1 MYYEFFGFREAPF
14 SIAPDP
20 RYLYLSERHKEAL
33 AHLMYGVGGQGGFIV
48 ITGEVGTG
56 KTTICRCF
64 MEQAPEHVDIALILN
79 PKLSARELLGS
90 ICDELGI
97 KVPAGASIKR
107 MIDQLNAHLLD
118 AHAKGRHTVLIID
131 EAQNL
136 SIDVL
141 EQLRLLTNLETS
153 EKKLLQIV
161 LLGQPE
167 LQEILERRELRQLAQ
182 RVTAR
187 YHLDSLAKDEIPAYV
202 RYRLSVAGQRTDLF
216 TPAAL
221 RRVYRMARGIPRL
234 INLICDR
241 SLLGA
246 YAEGVHQVD
255 ARTVRQAGREVLGRV
270 GAAGGNMKAERPSL
284 PGVSVGVIIAALV
297 LFTAGLTTYRLGWLN
312 IRINDKGASATL
324 STPEKATAS
333 EPSKTLEAGTS
344 ASATTMSGSQPDT
357 SASLAKVSEPDP
369 GGDASPQKASPET
382 STGQE
387 GNLAPDLDAYQPQGD
402 EKVQAY
408 QVLFRTWGD
417 DYEPASTPYA
427 CDYAQTMGLQCIHRE
442 GNWRGLQQLNR
453 PVVMRL
459 FNRAGNEFYI
469 ALLHLSGD
477 LATISL
483 DGKEY
488 QVRRDLLD
496 KHWLGDYSLVWR
508 MPPGE
513 SRKDADRQKWLSL
526 QISQVIDRQGGSV
539 SQRQQLKSMSLVD
552 QVKWFQKSVG
562 LIPDGIPGTVTLI
575 HLNTVL
581 DAKVPRLFDTKQTV
595 DSAKRG

>member
-64 MEQAPEHVDIALILN
+64 MEQAPDQVDIALILN

-118 AHAKGRHTVLIID
+118 AHARGRHTVLIID

-136 SIDVL
+136 SSDVL
-141 EQLRLLTNLETS
+141 EQLRLLTNLETT

-187 YHLDSLAKDEIPAYV
+187 YHLDSLSRDEIPAYV

-216 TPAAL
+216 TESAL
-221 RRVYRMARGIPRL
+221 RGVYRLARGIPRL

-241 SLLGA
+241 ALLGA
-246 YAEGVHQVD
+246 YAEGRHLVD
-255 ARTVRQAGREVLGRV
+255 ARTVRQAGREVLGSRN
-270 GAAGGNMKAERPSL
+270 ARKSMAAERPSL
-284 PGVSVGVIIAALV
+284 SGVGVGV
-297 LFTAGLTTYRLGWLN
+297 VVAGLVIFTLGLTAYRLGWVDYQWHG
-312 IRINDKGASATL
+312 RPASATHTSKASQSPGKPKTSKPAADEASEGNASKNALKDVSL
-324 STPEKATAS
+324 SPAAADSGEAALVATAAGADVA
-333 EPSKTLEAGTS
+333 PSDNAG
-344 ASATTMSGSQPDT
+344 
-357 SASLAKVSEPDP
+357 
-369 GGDASPQKASPET
+369 
-382 STGQE
+382 
-387 GNLAPDLDAYQPQGD
+387 PDLANYPPTGDEQVEAYQ
-402 EKVQAY
+402 A
-408 QVLFRTWGD
+408 LFKTWGG
-417 DYEPASTPYA
+417 DYEPASTPNA
-427 CDYAQTMGLQCIHRE
+427 CDYAQTMGLQCLHRQ
-442 GNWRGLQQLNR
+442 GNWRGLEQLNR

-459 FNRAGNEFYI
+459 FNRKGTEFYI
-469 ALLHLSGD
+469 TLVRLADST
-477 LATISL
+477 ATISL
-483 DGKEY
+483 AGKTY
-488 QVRRDLLD
+488 QVPRSALD
-496 KHWLGDYSLVWR
+496 QRWLGDYALVWR
-508 MPPGE
+508 PPPGDNR
-513 SRKDADRQKWLSL
+513 SDALRQQWLA
-526 QISQVIDRQGGSV
+526 QHISQLIDRQGGSV
-539 SQRQQLKSMSLVD
+539 SERAQLKTQSVVD

-575 HLNTVL
+575 HMNTAL
-581 DAKVPRLFDTKQTV
+581 DATVPRLFD
-595 DSAKRG
+595 AKLAADAASRG